1 MARKKITTIPFHLV
15 ELEDENYHIII
26 DSKLGNGIA
35 GNWVVDTG
43 ASKTVFD
50 VNQSEHFNFIEIDN
64 TEVQSAGIGEGSIDT
79 KVGVLPYLK
88 IGDIVLENF
97 TAAIIDMKYINKIY
111 SKFSDFVLVGL
122 IGSDFLVQH
131 DAIINYK
138 KKEIKLYF

>member
-26 DSKLGNGIA
+26 DSELGNGIP

-50 VNQSEHFNFIEIDN
+50 VNQSEQFNFIEIDN

-79 KVGVLPYLK
+79 KVGKLPYLK

-97 TAAIIDMKYINKIY
+97 TAAIIDMQYINKIY

-122 IGSDFLVQH
+122 IGSDFLVKH
-131 DAIINYK
+131 DAVINFK
-138 KKEIKLYF
+138 KKEIKLYH